1 MEQRMVKRSIADSV
15 NYWKE
20 YEKTKNKEFIDF
32 SKNPKKQKEFFNL
45 VLAIKKRSCDA
56 TS

>member
-1 MEQRMVKRSIADSV
+1 MCWQDSV

-32 SKNPKKQKEFFNL
+32 KTNPLIEKEFLNL
-45 VLAIKKRSCDA
+45 VLAIKKRSHDA
-56 TS
+56 GN

>member
-1 MEQRMVKRSIADSV
+1 MLLKDSV

>member
-1 MEQRMVKRSIADSV
+1 MAECCIADSV

-32 SKNPKKQKEFFNL
+32 SKNPEMEIKFLNL
-45 VLAIKKRSCDA
+45 VKSIRNRSLTCF
-56 TS
+56 TSTT